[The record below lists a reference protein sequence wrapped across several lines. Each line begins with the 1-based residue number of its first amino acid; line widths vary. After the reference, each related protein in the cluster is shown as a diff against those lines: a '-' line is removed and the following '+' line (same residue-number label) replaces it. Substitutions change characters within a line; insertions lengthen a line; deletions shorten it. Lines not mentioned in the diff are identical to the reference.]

1 MFSIFEVFMT
11 LHSSQRTRNA
21 FTLIEL
27 LVVIAIIAILIGLLL
42 PAVQK
47 VREAA
52 ARTQCTNNLKQI
64 SLSCH
69 SYQDVRG
76 QLPESY
82 LEIGGQPRGTAFF
95 LLLPYFEQNAIWN
108 SSTAGPYLPGV
119 NDFISHVPTTGTR
132 FQAPAARPIKVFL
145 CPSDSSGADNGL
157 WPIFGDP
164 NEDGNW
170 SFSNYGLN
178 FQVFGN
184 PSKGDTSSYA
194 NLFGNLN
201 LNNIKD
207 GTSNTI
213 FFAEKFRR
221 CKPSGAEY
229 ASLWG
234 HGGWNMPYMPHFAYG
249 NENGTVGFSQRTGI
263 VGVVGANSKFQVI
276 PQNST
281 ACNPMMTQAVHV
293 GVILAGLG
301 DGSIRTVSAGVSGNT
316 WWAATTPNGGD
327 LAGSDW

>member
-1 MFSIFEVFMT
+1 MLPS
-11 LHSSQRTRNA
+11 LTRFRVRSA

-64 SLSCH
+64 SLACH

-82 LEIGGQPRGTAFF
+82 LEKTGQPRGTAYF
-95 LLLPYFEQNAIWN
+95 LLLPYIEQNAIWN
-108 SSTAGPYLPGV
+108 SSTVGPWLPGV
-119 NDFISHVPTTGTR
+119 NDFLARVPTTGTR
-132 FQAPAARPIKVFL
+132 WSASAERVIKGYL
-145 CPSDSSGADNGL
+145 CPSDATGEDEGL
-157 WPIFGDP
+157 WPIWGDP

-170 SFSNYGLN
+170 CFTNYGLN

-184 PSKGDTSSYA
+184 PGRGDTASYD
-194 NLFGNLN
+194 NLFGSLKLN
-201 LNNIKD
+201 TITD
-207 GTSNTI
+207 GSSNTI

-221 CKPSGAEY
+221 CKPNGAEY

-249 NENGTVGFSQRTGI
+249 NAAGTTGFSQRTGI
-263 VGVVGANSKFQVI
+263 VGVVGANSRFQVI
-276 PQNST
+276 PQTST
-281 ACNPMMTQAVHV
+281 QCNPMMTQAIHS

-301 DGSIRTVSAGVSGNT
+301 DGSVRTVSAGVTGAT
-316 WWAATTPNGGD
+316 WWAATTPGGGET
-327 LAGSDW
+327 LGSDW

>member
-1 MFSIFEVFMT
+1 MGSISHPKT
-11 LHSSQRTRNA
+11 ARPA

-52 ARTQCTNNLKQI
+52 ARMQCSNNLKQV
-64 SLSCH
+64 SLACH
-69 SYQDVRG
+69 GYQDVRG

-82 LEIGGQPRGTAFF
+82 LEKASQPRGTAYF
-95 LLLPYFEQNAIWN
+95 LLLPYIEQGPIWD
-108 SSTAGPYLPGV
+108 SSTSGPYLPGV
-119 NDFISHVPTTGTR
+119 PDMISRVPQAGGKIW
-132 FQAPAARPIKVFL
+132 APAARPIKTYL
-145 CPSDSSGADNGL
+145 CPSDSTGADDGL
-157 WPIFGDP
+157 WPIWSDGSDL
-164 NEDGNW
+164 GNW

-184 PSKGDTSSYA
+184 PSIGDTADYS
-194 NLFGNLN
+194 NLFGNLK
-201 LNNIKD
+201 LNTIAD

-213 FFAEKFRR
+213 MFAEKFRR
-221 CKPSGAEY
+221 CKPGGAEY

-249 NENGTVGFSQRTGI
+249 NTAGTTGYSQRTGI
-263 VGVVGANSKFQVI
+263 VGVVGVNSRFQTI

-281 ACNPMMTQAVHV
+281 ACNPMMTQAIHTGVLLV
-293 GVILAGLG
+293 GMG
-301 DGSIRTVSAGVSGNT
+301 DGSVRGVSSGVSPGT
-316 WWAATTPNGGD
+316 WWAAVTPSGGEV
-327 LAGSDW
+327 LNSDW